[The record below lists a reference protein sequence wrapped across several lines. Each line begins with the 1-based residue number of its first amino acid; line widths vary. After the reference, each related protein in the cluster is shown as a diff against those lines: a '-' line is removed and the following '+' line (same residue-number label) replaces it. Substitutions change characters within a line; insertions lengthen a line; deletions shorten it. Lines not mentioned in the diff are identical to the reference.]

1 MATKLPHK
9 DVVIIGLGWTGAI
22 LAHELASE
30 GLDVVAIERGPW
42 RDTSTDFSPAWAPDE
57 LRYAVRL
64 GLFQQPA
71 QSTVTLRNNLNQTA
85 LPVRKFGSFCPGNGL
100 GGAGV
105 HWNGMTYRLMETDF
119 NWRSHNVQ
127 RYGAKA
133 IPEDM
138 TIQDW
143 PMSYAEMEPFYD
155 QFEKIAGIS
164 GTAGNLN
171 GSTQK
176 GGNPFEGPRSAAYP
190 TPADKMPYAPTM
202 FAQAAEGMGLHP
214 FPIPSANVS
223 QTYTNPL
230 GVTMGHCT
238 YCGFCDFF
246 ACGNYSKASAQT
258 CVMPALMQYKNF
270 EARMNS
276 NVTKINLDSTGKKAT
291 GVTYIGD
298 DGKEYEQPGD
308 LVLVC
313 AFSFNCV
320 HLLLVSGIGT
330 PYDPVQNTGVVGRNY
345 AYQCTSGVTV
355 QFEGKTLNTFIAGGA
370 VGMALFDY
378 NGDNFDHTGLGFIG
392 GGVLQACQTGGKP
405 LTQSPGFADD
415 PHWGSGWKQAMK
427 KNYQTTYGLGIQG
440 AVQSYRDAYLDL
452 DPTYKDPYGSPL
464 LRMTFDWHPNEL
476 KMSAYI
482 TEKLAD
488 IGKAMG
494 ASRISSSPRTGT
506 YSVVPYQTTHNTG
519 GAIAGDNPSNS
530 VVNKY
535 MQSWDVPNVFV
546 FGASVFP
553 QNVGFNPTGMVGG
566 LAYWGAHAIKS
577 QYLKNPGALVQA

>member
-1 MATKLPHK
+1 MARKLPHK
-9 DVVIIGLGWTGAI
+9 DVVIVGLGWTGAI
-22 LAHELASE
+22 LAYELAST
-30 GLDVVAIERGPW
+30 GLDVVALERGPW
-42 RDTSTDFSPAWAPDE
+42 RDTATDFSPSWAPDE
-57 LRYAVRL
+57 LRYAVHL
-64 GLFQQPA
+64 DLFQRPE

-85 LPVRKFGSFCPGNGL
+85 LPVRQFGSFTPGNGL

-127 RYGAKA
+127 RYGASM

-138 TIQDW
+138 TSQDW
-143 PMSYAEMEPFYD
+143 PMSYQEMEPFYD
-155 QFEKIAGIS
+155 KFEKLAGIS
-164 GTAGNLN
+164 GTAGNL
-171 GSTQK
+171 GGQIRP
-176 GGNPFEGPRSAAYP
+176 GGNPFEGPRAAEYP
-190 TPADKMPYAPTM
+190 TPADTMPYAPHLY
-202 FAQAAEGMGLHP
+202 AEAARSMGYHP

-223 QTYTNPL
+223 QAYTNPL
-230 GVTMGHCT
+230 GVTMGQCS

-258 CVMPALMQYKNF
+258 CVMPALMQQKTF

-276 NVTKINLDSTGKKAT
+276 NVTKINLDSTGKKAKS
-291 GVTYIGD
+291 VTYVDENG
-298 DGKEYEQPGD
+298 EEWEQPGD

-313 AFSFNCV
+313 NFSFNSV

-330 PYDPVQNTGVVGRNY
+330 PYDPISNTGVVGRNY

-355 QFEGKTLNTFIAGGA
+355 HLPGKTLNPFIAGGA
-370 VGMALFDY
+370 VGMSVFDY

-405 LTQSPGFADD
+405 LTQLSAFPGD
-415 PHWGSGWKQAMK
+415 PTWGAGWKKAVK
-427 KNYQTTYGLGIQG
+427 ENYQSTYGLGVQG

-452 DPTYKDPYGSPL
+452 DPTYKDKYGSPL
-464 LRMTFDWHPNEL
+464 LRMTFDWHQNEL
-476 KMSAYI
+476 KMSAYL
-482 TEKLAD
+482 TGKLAE

-494 ASRISSSPRTGT
+494 ADRVVQHPRTGT

-519 GAIAGDNPSNS
+519 GAVAGDNPTTS

-535 MQSWDVPNVFV
+535 LQCWDVPNVFV

-553 QNVGFNPTGMVGG
+553 QNVGFNPTGMVGA
-566 LAYWGAHAIKS
+566 LAYWGANAIKT
-577 QYLKNPGALVQA
+577 QYLKNPGPLVSA